1 MNIFPSVQFGKI
13 VVGNSIHKQER
24 DDQGKLKLFFVNVSQ
39 QAADRLQQAVPELIQ
54 RLEAQ
59 NVDIFLSSGH
69 LDADSER
76 PYYTTTYFVSKPQSN
91 GRVYWETID
100 TVTSTKSHYV
110 EEMAEGMQLL
120 LDELE

>member
-24 DDQGKLKLFFVNVSQ
+24 DAQGKLSIVNVSQ

-59 NVDIFLSSGH
+59 DVDIFLSSGH

-76 PYYTTTYFVSKPQSN
+76 PYYTTTYFVSKPESN
-91 GRVYWETID
+91 GRVYWQTID